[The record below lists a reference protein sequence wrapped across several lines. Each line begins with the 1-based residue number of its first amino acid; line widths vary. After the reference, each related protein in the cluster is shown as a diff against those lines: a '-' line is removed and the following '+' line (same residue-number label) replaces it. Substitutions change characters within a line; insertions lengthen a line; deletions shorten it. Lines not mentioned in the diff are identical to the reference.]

1 MESCLPGAFS
11 SSGFPTIPNSQLFFL
26 GEVLH
31 PPWSSSQL
39 APTNPCI
46 SCDGDLR
53 TGCRTVVPLTRA
65 EGHKSLT
72 QHAGHT
78 AFDLIRYYTQV
89 LKIKINAL
97 NSSVLS
103 VIYMVLNMF
112 FCMSSSR
119 IITQKTVIRCSTGLS
134 SGHSCVH
141 ISCDAPFTH
150 CTAWLY

>member
-1 MESCLPGAFS
+1 MSPWSLLLFRLN
-11 SSGFPTIPNSQLFFL
+11 NSQLSQLVFL

-31 PPWSSSQL
+31 PPWSSSSQF
-39 APTNPCI
+39 APTNPFI

-53 TGCRTVVPLTRA
+53 TGCRTVAPLTRA
-65 EGHKSLT
+65 EGLKSLT

-78 AFDLIRYYTQV
+78 AFHLRRYYTQV
-89 LKIKINAL
+89 VKIKINAL

-103 VIYMVLNMF
+103 IIYMVLNMF

-134 SGHSCVH
+134 SGQCCVH
-141 ISCDAPFTH
+141 TSCDGLFTH
-150 CTAWLY
+150 CNAWHY